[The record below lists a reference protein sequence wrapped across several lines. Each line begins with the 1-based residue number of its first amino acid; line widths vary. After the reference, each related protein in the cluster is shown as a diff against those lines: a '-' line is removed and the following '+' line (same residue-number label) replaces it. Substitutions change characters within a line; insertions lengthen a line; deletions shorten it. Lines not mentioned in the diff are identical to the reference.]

1 MSRRFEQSDHPP
13 NPEPGPEVTQSAAGH
28 AAPGDERPSELSRR
42 LGQLE
47 QERDFLLRHGQNL
60 EVELRR
66 LGRLRGRV
74 RELESLLGEAE
85 ERLRRVES
93 MYLAWR
99 LLEPF
104 RAVRRFLRRLRG

>member
-1 MSRRFEQSDHPP
+1 VSRRFEQSDHPP
-13 NPEPGPEVTQSAAGH
+13 NPEPGPE
-28 AAPGDERPSELSRR
+28 PSEPSRR
-42 LGQLE
+42 LEQLE

-93 MYLAWR
+93 VYRAWW
-99 LLEPF
+99 LLEPY
-104 RAVRRFLRRLRG
+104 RAVRRFLRRLGG